1 MVSYVY
7 EISVLRSWS
16 LFGRLRA
23 FEIPPAPTLGL
34 QIVSR
39 YVASNAKKS
48 PAPQHCEMPSY
59 EGITVCEQ
67 RRLFRYFAH
76 VLVLRKR
83 LYL

>member
-1 MVSYVY
+1 M
-7 EISVLRSWS
+7 LRSWS

-67 RRLFRYFAH
+67 RRLFRYFAY